1 MLTSLDHILIMPLKC
16 GLLIKLYLSDMVEA
30 VQRRATK
37 LVVGNRIS
45 YKKRLNKD

>member
-1 MLTSLDHILIMPLKC
+1 MLTSLDHILIMPLKSPRQA
-16 GLLIKLYLSDMVEA
+16 YLSDMVEA

-45 YKKRLNKD
+45 YKERLNKD